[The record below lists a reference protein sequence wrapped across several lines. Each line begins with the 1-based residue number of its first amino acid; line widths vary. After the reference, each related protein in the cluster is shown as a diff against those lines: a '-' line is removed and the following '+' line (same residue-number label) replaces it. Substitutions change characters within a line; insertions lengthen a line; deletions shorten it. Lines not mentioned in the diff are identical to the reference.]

1 MYILILI
8 IHVIVCFVLILV
20 VLLQAGRGGGFSDMM
35 GGGQPQSIFGTQTN
49 TFMTRATEVC
59 AVVFIITSLALGM
72 ISTQKGKS
80 LMEKEAF
87 KRSLQTPLA
96 ASPIKTP
103 AAPSQQA
110 DASKLAAPAAVASP
124 SPAPPAASVAPAT
137 DTGKGNAR

>member
-1 MYILILI
+1 MYIFILI

-59 AVVFIITSLALGM
+59 AVVFIITSLTLGM
-72 ISTQKGKS
+72 MSTQKGKS
-80 LMEKEAF
+80 LMERESL
-87 KRSLQTPLA
+87 KRTLQKSGVSADDLKKALTTNPSPAASAA
-96 ASPIKTP
+96 ASPATS
-103 AAPSQQA
+103 AAT
-110 DASKLAAPAAVASP
+110 AV
-124 SPAPPAASVAPAT
+124 